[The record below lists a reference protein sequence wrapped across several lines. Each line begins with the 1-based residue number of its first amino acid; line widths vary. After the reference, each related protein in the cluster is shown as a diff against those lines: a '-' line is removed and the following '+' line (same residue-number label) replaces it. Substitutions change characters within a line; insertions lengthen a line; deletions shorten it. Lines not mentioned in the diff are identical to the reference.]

1 MGLNINTHIKTDM
14 NQAAL
19 VGKVSPIG
27 GYVPRRSEINSVE
40 SSSRL
45 SFSPLLGL
53 ERHREKQ

>member
-1 MGLNINTHIKTDM
+1 MGLNIKTDM

-27 GYVPRRSEINSVE
+27 GYVPRRSEISSVE